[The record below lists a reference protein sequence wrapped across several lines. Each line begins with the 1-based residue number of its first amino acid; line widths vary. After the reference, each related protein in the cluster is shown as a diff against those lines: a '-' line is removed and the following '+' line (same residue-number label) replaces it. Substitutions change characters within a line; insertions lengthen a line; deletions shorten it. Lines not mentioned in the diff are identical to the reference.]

1 MLLATTVRMVEVGS
15 LSALARATRGDA
27 VVLVLTFVVTVV
39 FDLVT
44 AVAVGLGLAVVL
56 ALRAVA
62 RASRLDQVPLD
73 AGDHSVEEQRL
84 LSEHIVA
91 YRFDGPLFFA
101 AAHRFLLEL
110 SEVAD
115 VRVVILRMSRI
126 TTLDATGAQILGHA
140 IARME
145 RRGITVLISGVKP
158 GHGQVLAALGI
169 AGHLQRDGLIFPG
182 TPAAIAHARG
192 LLHHHGLIPAAAE
205 TGRVTTT
212 ADLGGGA

>member
-1 MLLATTVRMVEVGS
+1 M
-15 LSALARATRGDA
+15 
-27 VVLVLTFVVTVV
+27 LVLTFVVTVV
-39 FDLVT
+39 FDLIT

-62 RASRLDQVPLD
+62 RTSRLDQVPLD
-73 AGDHSVEEQRL
+73 AGDHSAEEQRL

-126 TTLDATGAQILGHA
+126 TTLDATGAQILGDA
-140 IARME
+140 IVRME

-169 AGHLQRDGLIFPG
+169 AGHLYRDGLIFPD
-182 TPAAIAHARG
+182 TPTAIAHARG
-192 LLHHHGLIPAAAE
+192 LLHHHGLLPAAAE